1 MGDKIDILALVFDFL
16 KGNKVLMVIVVSLL
30 GGNIYQARGTSVPAT
45 KVTVITPKE
54 KTVITQDCKPCL
66 AKVKELIA
74 ELEKL
79 KRWHE

>member
-1 MGDKIDILALVFDFL
+1 MGDKIDILVLIFDFL
-16 KGNKVLMVIVVSLL
+16 KGNKILMVLVLSLL
-30 GGNIYQARGTSVPAT
+30 GGNVYQAMGISLPAA